1 MSFTVSSTSEERA
14 TPVVGIS
21 VGDPAGIGPELVA
34 HALANA
40 PSRVRLRVFGD
51 RALLERAASV
61 LGIALPWDSFTL
73 DEVTHDVLPPS
84 GVATSEGGRAQL
96 AYLEAAIAAAKSG
109 AVAALCTAPIHKAA
123 CKAAG
128 LDFPGH
134 TELLA
139 ARLAP
144 DAASP
149 LPVTMMLAGPRL
161 RVALVTT
168 HVALAAV
175 PTLLASDNGDG
186 IVRAIVQTVEGL
198 ERSFGVPRP
207 RIAVAGLNPHAGEA
221 GHFGDEEA
229 RFVSPAIERAR
240 VLVADRAVITGPA
253 VPDVVFRNAVDGAYD
268 AVVAL
273 YHDQGL
279 IPAKLLDFDQT
290 VNVTLGLPLL
300 RTSPDHGVAYDIA
313 GTGKARTESFMTALR
328 LAAAAVRA

>member
-1 MSFTVSSTSEERA
+1 MSFTISSIRQERV
-14 TPVVGIS
+14 TPVVGVS

-34 HALANA
+34 HALASA
-40 PSRVRLRVFGD
+40 PAGVRLRVFGD
-51 RALLERAASV
+51 RALLERAASIV
-61 LGIALPWDSFTL
+61 GVALPWDAFTL
-73 DEVTHDVLPPS
+73 DEVTREVTPPF
-84 GVATSEGGRAQL
+84 GATSPEGGRAQL

-109 AVAALCTAPIHKAA
+109 ALSALCTAPINKAA

-128 LDFPGH
+128 LSFPGH

-144 DAASP
+144 DERSP

-168 HVALAAV
+168 HVPLARVPELLAA
-175 PTLLASDNGDG
+175 DGGEG
-186 IVRAIVQTVEGL
+186 IVRAIVQTTDALVQ
-198 ERSFGVPRP
+198 SFRVGQP
-207 RIAVAGLNPHAGEA
+207 RIAVAGLNPHAGEG

-229 RFVSPAIERAR
+229 RLIEPALARAR
-240 VLVADRAVITGPA
+240 ALVGDRAVLSGPA
-253 VPDVVFRNAVDGAYD
+253 VPDVVFRDAVEGKYD

-279 IPAKLLDFDQT
+279 IPVKLLDFDHT

-313 GTGKARTESFMTALR
+313 GTGRARTASFMTALR
-328 LAAAAVRA
+328 LAADAAR